1 MTVRYLKS
9 RRDGTIFERDD
20 ILAARSDL
28 YEVFEEDVFPER
40 FVPVAAVEAV
50 EARRG
55 RPRKGKLD
63 LTTDDIPEPPEPEN
77 VELNA
82 DASRDLPA

>member
-28 YEVFEEDVFPER
+28 YEVSEEEVFPER
-40 FVPVAAVEAV
+40 FIPTAAVAAV

-55 RPRKGKLD
+55 RPRKGKVNLA
-63 LTTDDIPEPPEPEN
+63 TEDIPEPPEPVN
-77 VELNA
+77 AELSA
-82 DASRDLPA
+82 DASKDLPE